1 MMTYAEL
8 RRTLRTTLSDA
19 GKLTG
24 LPIDTVYGS
33 LTNGV
38 YSRIESIELAKGRVT
53 AYDNQEITLADAELV
68 LNYIVNNVALSN
80 IQKFLADY
88 NDNGIV
94 DIADVVLMK
103 QCIAA

>member
-1 MMTYAEL
+1 
-8 RRTLRTTLSDA
+8 
-19 GKLTG
+19 
-24 LPIDTVYGS
+24 
-33 LTNGV
+33 
-38 YSRIESIELAKGRVT
+38 
-53 AYDNQEITLADAELV
+53 LADAELV

-103 QCIAA
+103 KCIAA